1 MSLIDHIEFAV
12 QNADIS
18 RRFYQLALAPL
29 GFEPII
35 SVASHATR
43 TGGTRHGLGLNGY
56 PSLWIHDND
65 AAGKGTHI
73 AFTAGSRSLVDAFY
87 RAALDAGG
95 IDNGPPGIRQH
106 YHANYY
112 AAYVFDPDGVN
123 VEVVCQAAPGS
134 CILSGSVDV

>member
-35 SVASHATR
+35 TVGTNRTR
-43 TGGTRHGLGLNGY
+43 TGGMRHGLGVNGY

-65 AAGKGTHI
+65 VVGKGIHI
-73 AFTAGSRSLVDAFY
+73 AFSVEDRSLVDAYY

-95 IDNGPPGIRQH
+95 VDNGSPGIRLH
-106 YHANYY
+106 YHPNYY
-112 AAYVFDPDGVN
+112 GAYVLDPDGHN
-123 VEVVCQAAPGS
+123 VEAVYHG
-134 CILSGSVDV
+134 G